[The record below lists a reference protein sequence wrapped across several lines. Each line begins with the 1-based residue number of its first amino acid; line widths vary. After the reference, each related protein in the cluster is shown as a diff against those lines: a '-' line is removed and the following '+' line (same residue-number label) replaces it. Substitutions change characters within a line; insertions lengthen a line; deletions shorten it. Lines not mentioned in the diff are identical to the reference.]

1 MPISTKV
8 ETITPKM
15 AVEILENKNIHNRNL
30 SEATVQEYA
39 NDMVNKRW
47 VVTHQG
53 IAFDENGNL
62 NDGQHRLWACV
73 FANVPFETLVTRGI
87 PVQEVRNGV
96 ILKPMDSIDRG
107 RVRSVGTQFG
117 LSHGIK
123 NGNVAAACVMG
134 IVKILAMPATHKGKL
149 STANSLYIYELYGES
164 VSAIVESLA
173 NHRRK
178 SHITSPLALYHKAEP
193 LKALELCHQLSTLE
207 NLTAPTRAWMRYL
220 DTIHRTEETDRG
232 MRAAA
237 TCIKAYHDQK
247 DIKNISDSQDG
258 IKFICSFFPQLNDK
272 IRKAVKPLPGSLVI
286 KKRAMKV

>member
-1 MPISTKV
+1 MLTTKI
-8 ETITPKM
+8 ETITPAM
-15 AVEILENKNIHNRNL
+15 AMEILENRNPNNRNL

-39 NDMVNKRW
+39 NDMKNKRW

-53 IAFDENGNL
+53 LAFDENGNL
-62 NDGQHRLWACV
+62 NDGQHRLWGCV
-73 FANVPFETLVTRGI
+73 FAEVSFDTLVTRGI

-96 ILKPMDSIDRG
+96 VLKAMDSIDRG
-107 RVRSVGTQFG
+107 RMRSTGTQFS

-123 NGNVAAACVMG
+123 NGSQAAACVMG
-134 IVKILAMPATHKGKL
+134 IVRVLVMPATHKCKL
-149 STANSLYIYELYGES
+149 STANSLFIFEQYGEN
-164 VSAIVESLA
+164 VTAVIESLSG
-173 NHRRK
+173 HRRK

-220 DTIHRTEETDRG
+220 DTIHRSEDTERG

-247 DIKNISDSQDG
+247 DMKNIADSDVG
-258 IKFICSFFPQLNDK
+258 VKFLHSFFPQLNDK
-272 IRKAVKPLPGSLVI
+272 IRKAVKPLPGSLVL